1 MPDTVG
7 SVMLIGHNPGMQ
19 DLALD
24 LARPAPE
31 VDELR
36 VKYPTAALL
45 TLLLEDWRALARGSA
60 ELVGFVRPRDLA

>member
-1 MPDTVG
+1 
-7 SVMLIGHNPGMQ
+7 MQ

-45 TLLLEDWRALARGSA
+45 TLLLEDWDALARGSA
-60 ELVGFVRPRDLA
+60 ELVGFVGPRDLG

>member
-1 MPDTVG
+1 
-7 SVMLIGHNPGMQ
+7 MQ

-45 TLLLEDWRALARGSA
+45 TFLLEDWDALARGSA